1 MRTRSWSVIMGA
13 VVVLAFGA
21 ASAHAANVMYVTSWS
36 GAANQVDWSR
46 IDYVTYAFAIPDASG
61 GASAPSAS
69 SICSSAHSA
78 GRRCLLSYGG
88 WNNGNDSGFEGLAA
102 SSTGRTNFANTC
114 LNHINSMGLDGVD
127 MDWEYPEAEDA
138 TIYGL
143 MADAINARIGTKLLT
158 AAVANHGYN
167 ADAVKANRSKLDFL
181 MIMSY
186 DGGDGALH
194 SPLSYAQTAMS
205 YWGTGILGV
214 PFYGRPSW
222 AGYDVL
228 RAAGCPCNADIC
240 TYQGMQVYYN
250 GQPTIRQKRSL
261 AGVTGVM
268 AWESSF
274 DTPVGSGDSLQL
286 AMAGQGSCSGGG
298 TATPTPTATST
309 PAPSGTA
316 TPTGAT
322 ATPTSSGGTTTW
334 APNTFYSVGAT
345 VTYAGVSYR
354 CLQAHTS
361 LVGWEPPNTP
371 ALWQRL

>member
-1 MRTRSWSVIMGA
+1 
-13 VVVLAFGA
+13 
-21 ASAHAANVMYVTSWS
+21 MYVTSWS
-36 GAANQVDWSR
+36 GNASQVDWAR
-46 IDYVTYAFAIPDASG
+46 IDYVTYAFAIPDAGG
-61 GASAPSAS
+61 GASAPNAS
-69 SICSSAHSA
+69 SICSSAHSN

-102 SSTGRTNFANTC
+102 SATGRTNFANTC

-127 MDWEYPEAEDA
+127 MDWEYPEAEKS

-143 MADAINARIGTKLLT
+143 MCDAINARIGTKMLT
-158 AAVANHGYN
+158 AAAANHGYN
-167 ADAVKANRSKLDFL
+167 ADAVRNNRAKLDFV

-205 YWGTGILGV
+205 YWGSGILGV

-222 AGYDVL
+222 AGYKTL
-228 RAAGCPCNADIC
+228 RAAGCPCNSDIC

-250 GQPTIRQKRSL
+250 GQPTIRAKRAL
-261 AGVTGVM
+261 GGVSGVM

-274 DTPVGSGDSLQL
+274 DTAVGSGDSLQL
-286 AMAGQGSCSGGG
+286 AMAGGGNCSGGG
-298 TATPTPTATST
+298 STPTPTPGPTAT
-309 PAPSGTA
+309 PAPSGGTPGP
-316 TPTGAT
+316 TPT
-322 ATPTSSGGTTTW
+322 PTTGGGGGGTW

-345 VTYAGVSYR
+345 VTYGGASYR

-361 LVGWEPPNTP
+361 LVGWEPPNVP